1 VAGGL
6 FSPVASTNK
15 TEIFLKVAL
24 NTITLI
30 LKQYFI
36 FMRGIQTHNFSGE
49 NTVLNKIEHTSLI
62 QFNGFLLLFNNI
74 TEILL
79 KVALNIITQ
88 TCFNATIKQY
98 QCIYLYFVLIY
109 IVWYI

>member
-1 VAGGL
+1 MMLYRVH
-6 FSPVASTNK
+6 
-15 TEIFLKVAL
+15 L
-24 NTITLI
+24 N
-30 LKQYFI
+30 
-36 FMRGIQTHNFSGE
+36 MRGIQTHNFSGE
-49 NTVLNKIEHTSLI
+49 NIVLNKIEHTSLI